1 MTPTEKHREMAKD
14 IAFDFDCDWTADG
27 RRRGEA
33 EYRAAIEAIAAALA
47 EAEREGME
55 AERARCADIV
65 ERFAPG
71 GDLYSE
77 DFIDNDVATRV
88 AIRGEILS
96 EAGKDD

>member
-1 MTPTEKHREMAKD
+1 MTPTEKHREIAKVIYD
-14 IAFDFDCDWTADG
+14 ALGRGSTRDEEVIA
-27 RRRGEA
+27 R
-33 EYRAAIEAIAAALA
+33 ALA
-47 EAEREGME
+47 KAEREGME

-71 GDLYSE
+71 GELYSE

-96 EAGKDD
+96 EAGEG

>member
-1 MTPTEKHREMAKD
+1 MTPTEKHCETAKVIYD
-14 IAFDFDCDWTADG
+14 ALGRGSTRDEEVIA
-27 RRRGEA
+27 R
-33 EYRAAIEAIAAALA
+33 ALA
-47 EAEREGME
+47 KAEREGRE

-96 EAGKDD
+96 EAGEG